1 MKNSF
6 EKRISYILTTK
17 NRAKSLNDALHRFKK
32 IKTESDELI
41 IIDGASTDNTIEI
54 IEKHSKLIDHF
65 ISEPDSNP
73 DEAGNKGFLLAKGKY
88 IKQLAD
94 DDIYFSKGL
103 EEAYKVMEKNP
114 EVDMIVC
121 GGIRKQGEKETLIY
135 VHPGSD
141 YGSSVD
147 NMFMN
152 GHPTSGMGVLF
163 RSNLFYKVGLF
174 ETDRPYPDM
183 GFILRSI
190 YLGANVKFCRINMF
204 YHPLSNNSITV
215 KNEKRYNKEYK
226 SLLNRYCSEN
236 YKKFYHRKNKF
247 WYRML
252 STIPKILIQLLSIN
266 KNKKNKGNTKKTIW
280 DGGFG

>member
-1 MKNSF
+1 MKNSS
-6 EKRISYILTTK
+6 EKIISYILTTK
-17 NRAKSLNDALHRFKK
+17 NRAKSLNDALYRFSE

-41 IIDGASTDNTIEI
+41 IIDGASTDNTIEVI
-54 IEKHSKLIDHF
+54 KKYSRLIDHF

-94 DDIYFSKGL
+94 DDIYFLEGL
-103 EEAYKVMEKNP
+103 DKAYEVMEKNP
-114 EVDMIVC
+114 DVDMIVC

-135 VHPGSD
+135 VPAGSN

-147 NMFMN
+147 DMFMN
-152 GHPTSGMGVLF
+152 GYPTSGMGVFF
-163 RSNLFYKVGLF
+163 RRNLFYKVGLF
-174 ETDRPYPDM
+174 ETDRSFPDM

-204 YHPLSNNSITV
+204 YHVLSNDSITV
-215 KNEKRYNKEYK
+215 KNEKGYNKEYK

-236 YKKFYHRKNKF
+236 YKRLYLRKNKL
-247 WYRML
+247 WYRIL
-252 STIPKILIQLLSIN
+252 STIPKMLIQILWNIKS
-266 KNKKNKGNTKKTIW
+266 KNKVSKINPVW
-280 DGGFG
+280 DGGFS